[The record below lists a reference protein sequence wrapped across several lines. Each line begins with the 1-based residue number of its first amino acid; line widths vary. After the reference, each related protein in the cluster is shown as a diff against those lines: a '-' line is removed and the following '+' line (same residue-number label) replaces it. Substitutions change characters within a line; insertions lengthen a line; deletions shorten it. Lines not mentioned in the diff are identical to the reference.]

1 MEGQVAR
8 RSILLIAFHGVLL
21 VVLGMLVGL
30 PFANAITSHSGPEAE
45 RAWRVAHAS
54 LVTAGTLYIAIA
66 AIAHHLILP
75 RPAAAFVT
83 WSFVLSAYA
92 FAFAF
97 VVGPVVGAR
106 GLEPT
111 GPPLNVLVFVILVPA
126 LLASLISVVL
136 VLWGLFAA
144 LRREPS

>member
-1 MEGQVAR
+1 MTR
-8 RSILLIAFHGVLL
+8 RSVLQLAFHGVML
-21 VVLGMLVGL
+21 VALGMLVGL
-30 PFANAITSHSGPEAE
+30 PFADAITAHSGPEVE
-45 RAWRVAHAS
+45 RAWRVAHTS
-54 LVTAGTLYIAIA
+54 LVTAGTLYVVIA

-75 RPAAAFVT
+75 RRAAAFVT
-83 WSFVLSAYA
+83 WSFVLSAYG

-144 LRREPS
+144 LRRGSS

>member
-1 MEGQVAR
+1 MTR
-8 RSILLIAFHGVLL
+8 RSALQIAFHGILM

-30 PFANAITSHSGPEAE
+30 PFADAITSHSGPEVE

-66 AIAHHLILP
+66 AIAHHLILA

>member
-1 MEGQVAR
+1 MTR
-8 RSILLIAFHGVLL
+8 RSALQVAFHGILL

-30 PFANAITSHSGPEAE
+30 PFADAITSHSGPEVE

-83 WSFVLSAYA
+83 WSFVLSTYA

-111 GPPLNVLVFVILVPA
+111 GPPLNVLVFVVLVTS
-126 LLASLISVVL
+126 LLASFISVVL

-144 LRREPS
+144 LRRGPS

>member
-1 MEGQVAR
+1 MTR
-8 RSILLIAFHGVLL
+8 RSVLQLAFHGVML
-21 VVLGMLVGL
+21 VALSMLVGL
-30 PFANAITSHSGPEAE
+30 PFADAITAHSGPEVE

-54 LVTAGTLYIAIA
+54 LVAAGTLYVAIA

-97 VVGPVVGAR
+97 VVGPFVGAR

-111 GPPLNVLVFVILVPA
+111 GPPLNVLIFAVLVPS
-126 LLASLISVVL
+126 LLASFLSVLI

-144 LRREPS
+144 LRRASS

>member
-1 MEGQVAR
+1 MAR
-8 RSILLIAFHGVLL
+8 RSVLQLAFHGVML
-21 VVLGMLVGL
+21 VALGMLVGL
-30 PFANAITSHSGPEAE
+30 PFANAITAHSGPELE
-45 RAWRVAHAS
+45 RAWRVSHAS
-54 LVTAGTLYIAIA
+54 LVTVGTLYVAIA

-83 WSFVLSAYA
+83 WSFVVSAYA

-106 GLEPT
+106 GLEAT
-111 GPPLNVLVFVILVPA
+111 GPPLNVFIFAVLVA
-126 LLASLISVVL
+126 SLLALFLSVGI

-144 LRREPS
+144 LRRGGSSSN

>member
-1 MEGQVAR
+1 MAR
-8 RSILLIAFHGVLL
+8 RSVLQLAFHGVML

-30 PFANAITSHSGPEAE
+30 PFANAITAHSGPELE
-45 RAWRVAHAS
+45 RAWRVSHTS
-54 LVTAGTLYIAIA
+54 LVTVGILYVAIA

-75 RPAAAFVT
+75 RLAAAFVT

-111 GPPLNVLVFVILVPA
+111 GPPLNVFIFAVLVTS
-126 LLASLISVVL
+126 LLASLVSVL
-136 VLWGLFAA
+136 MVLWGLLGA
-144 LRREPS
+144 LRRDGSNSG

>member
-1 MEGQVAR
+1 MTR
-8 RSILLIAFHGVLL
+8 RSALQVAFHGILL
-21 VVLGMLVGL
+21 VVLGMFVGL
-30 PFANAITSHSGPEAE
+30 PFADAITSHSGPEVE

-75 RPAAAFVT
+75 RPAAAFVP
-83 WSFVLSAYA
+83 WSFGLSAYA

-111 GPPLNVLVFVILVPA
+111 GPPLNVLVFVILLTS
-126 LLASLISVVL
+126 LLAFFISVVL

-144 LRREPS
+144 LRRGSS